1 MKRGLDSNVLI
12 YAQLGAMEAHGA
24 VRSFLLRQLE
34 DPETQLVIT
43 PAILHEFV
51 HIVTDA
57 RRFEPPVP
65 ISEALAAARIY
76 LGRTNVICLATDQDA
91 VRLAF
96 DLMERHNLGRR
107 RLADTLF
114 AATLLAN
121 GVRELIT
128 CNPADYQL
136 FSELRLIDPREA
148 GGRPGAY

>member
-12 YAQLGAMEAHGA
+12 YAHLPGMEAHDA
-24 VRSFLLRQLE
+24 VRSYLLRQLLDAE
-34 DPETQLVIT
+34 VQLAVT

-57 RRFEPPVP
+57 RRFDPPVAM
-65 ISEALAAARIY
+65 SEALALARLY
-76 LGRTNVICLATDQDA
+76 LGRSNVLCLATDERA
-91 VRLAF
+91 ARLAF
-96 DLMERHNLGRR
+96 DLVERNNLGRK

-128 CNPADYQL
+128 CNPGDYAL
-136 FSELRLIDPREA
+136 FPALRLLDPRL
-148 GGRPGAY
+148 